1 MPTICVRF
9 SAGAAA
15 SSPRRWRYLALTG
28 RRATPPYHYVF
39 RSLDGDALARALGGF
54 ACGRDEPGHIA
65 LDGKTLRG
73 SRRLDAKALHVVS
86 AFATL
91 LSAVVGDLAVAPD
104 ENEITAALA
113 LLKDLPLE
121 GAIITGDAIFCQREV
136 CQTITDRQGDYLFV
150 VKDNQPALKADIAE
164 SFGDLSPPPSP
175 TGAAAAPPPDLAT
188 ARTIEKGHGR
198 IETRSIA
205 VSAEVVPH
213 LAWPGAAQVA
223 RIARERRIGDKI
235 STEVAYLV
243 TSLTA
248 AKAGPERLLHLA
260 RAHWGIDDAPRHS
273 RPRNPARAAP
283 RKCGSASIARAQV

>member
-1 MPTICVRF
+1 LKWLPKNMGGFMGRSLWDVLGAIVDRRGRKGRRF
-9 SAGAAA
+9 PLQAVLAIAVAAMLAGANDLRAIFRWG
-15 SSPRRWRYLALTG
+15 RRLKPEALALFG
-28 RRATPPYHYVF
+28 IDRAPCHATYHYVF

-86 AFATL
+86 AFATR

-164 SFGDLSPPPSP
+164 SFGDLSPLTDRRRRRS
-175 TGAAAAPPPDLAT
+175 AA
-188 ARTIEKGHGR
+188 
-198 IETRSIA
+198 
-205 VSAEVVPH
+205 
-213 LAWPGAAQVA
+213 
-223 RIARERRIGDKI
+223 
-235 STEVAYLV
+235 
-243 TSLTA
+243 
-248 AKAGPERLLHLA
+248 
-260 RAHWGIDDAPRHS
+260 
-273 RPRNPARAAP
+273 
-283 RKCGSASIARAQV
+283 

>member
-1 MPTICVRF
+1 MGGFMGRSLWDVLGAIVDRRGRKGRRF
-9 SAGAAA
+9 PLQAVLAIAVAAMLAGANDLRAIFRWG
-15 SSPRRWRYLALTG
+15 RRLKPEALALFG
-28 RRATPPYHYVF
+28 IDRAPCHATYHYVF

-86 AFATL
+86 AFATR

-136 CQTITDRQGDYLFV
+136 CQTITDRQGDYLLV

-164 SFGDLSPPPSP
+164 SFGDLSPLTDRRRRRS
-175 TGAAAAPPPDLAT
+175 AA
-188 ARTIEKGHGR
+188 
-198 IETRSIA
+198 
-205 VSAEVVPH
+205 
-213 LAWPGAAQVA
+213 
-223 RIARERRIGDKI
+223 
-235 STEVAYLV
+235 
-243 TSLTA
+243 
-248 AKAGPERLLHLA
+248 
-260 RAHWGIDDAPRHS
+260 
-273 RPRNPARAAP
+273 
-283 RKCGSASIARAQV
+283 

>member
-1 MPTICVRF
+1 MGRSLWDVLGAIVDRRGRKGRRF
-9 SAGAAA
+9 PLQAVLAIAVAAMLAGANDLRAIFRWG
-15 SSPRRWRYLALTG
+15 RRLKPEALALFG
-28 RRATPPYHYVF
+28 IDRAPCHATYHYVF

-86 AFATL
+86 AFATR

-164 SFGDLSPPPSP
+164 SFGDLSPLTDRRRPLRRLISPPPEPSRRGTAALRRAASRSAPKSSRTLHGRAPPRLLASRGSAASATRSAPRSP
-175 TGAAAAPPPDLAT
+175 TW
-188 ARTIEKGHGR
+188 
-198 IETRSIA
+198 S
-205 VSAEVVPH
+205 
-213 LAWPGAAQVA
+213 
-223 RIARERRIGDKI
+223 
-235 STEVAYLV
+235 
-243 TSLTA
+243 
-248 AKAGPERLLHLA
+248 
-260 RAHWGIDDAPRHS
+260 
-273 RPRNPARAAP
+273 PA
-283 RKCGSASIARAQV
+283 